1 MNVINLI
8 YKDWKLNVDLEGG
21 RIIKLEKRDQ
31 KILGTFDRIDGKQGN
46 THVCVPNFAA
56 EGIEKY
62 GFIFHGPFRNSEWKL
77 VNQTDNSLEINCEI
91 EALNVSQKF
100 KIDNN
105 FEQEIII
112 SNKSTEAKRV
122 NVGMHNYWDT
132 EFSWEEA
139 KFNGIDITQGIKD
152 SVDFKIEKDN
162 VLELP
167 NKVPINW
174 HLFGF
179 QYIKLWT
186 GFKEENGEKI
196 FDQKYVC
203 VEPIMEREGFV
214 ENETSLLKSGGELKL
229 KQIIEVGF

>member
-56 EGIEKY
+56 EGMEKY

-77 VNQTDNSLEINCEI
+77 INQTNNSLEINCEI
-91 EALNVSQKF
+91 DALNVIQRFSIGNKF
-100 KIDNN
+100 K
-105 FEQEIII
+105 QEIII
-112 SNKSTEAKRV
+112 NNKSTEVKRV

-132 EFSWEEA
+132 EFGWKGS
-139 KFNGIDITQGIKD
+139 KLNGKKIDRGIKN
-152 SVDFKIEKDN
+152 SVDLKIEKNN

-167 NKVPINW
+167 NKAPINW
-174 HLFGF
+174 YLFGF
-179 QYIKLWT
+179 KYVKLWT
-186 GFKEENGEKI
+186 GVKEEKGEKI
-196 FDQKYVC
+196 FDQKYIC
-203 VEPIMEREGFV
+203 VEPIMERERFV
-214 ENETSLLKSGGELKL
+214 EDEASLLKPRGELRL
-229 KQIIEVGF
+229 KQVIEVF